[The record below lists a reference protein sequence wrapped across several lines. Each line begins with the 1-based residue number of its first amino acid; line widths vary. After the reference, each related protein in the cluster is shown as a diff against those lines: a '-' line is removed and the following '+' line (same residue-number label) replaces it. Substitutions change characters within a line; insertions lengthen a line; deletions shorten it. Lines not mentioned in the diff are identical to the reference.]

1 MNPIKYILNTQ
12 SFLKNMNMFGS
23 ILFPKV
29 LGFHIPERSSMTEK
43 QCLHPSSIWQTNE
56 FNGVTYMGVDEGL
69 TYRSRDDSKVAMPSN
84 ASVMSGD
91 FRVLCKNVL
100 KA

>member
-1 MNPIKYILNTQ
+1 
-12 SFLKNMNMFGS
+12 
-23 ILFPKV
+23 
-29 LGFHIPERSSMTEK
+29 
-43 QCLHPSSIWQTNE
+43 
-56 FNGVTYMGVDEGL
+56 MGVDEGL